1 MTRPLENLLT
11 DPPKEDSE
19 DLTDDEVA
27 GALEAETSSDV
38 ARRVR
43 QEIQESPFTVKAHEL
58 RRRGDS
64 LFWRVRLVAGG
75 GVEKAL
81 VFRADWLGG

>member
-1 MTRPLENLLT
+1 MTQPLETLLT
-11 DPPKEDSE
+11 DPPKEDSD

-27 GALEAETSSDV
+27 AAIETKDSSGV
-38 ARRVR
+38 VQRLRG
-43 QEIQESPFTVKAHEL
+43 EIIETTFTVKAHEL

-64 LFWRVRLVAGG
+64 LFWRVRLVAGD
-75 GVEKAL
+75 VEKVL